1 MQQVKYEPWVV
12 RSEEKE
18 VWGVKILDGK
28 FENTS
33 FSINELDQNDAKES
47 LELDYTVLSAPDG
60 MTVEEVKG
68 EDFDAAINFIIRD
81 ILQKAL
87 DEFENRK
94 SNSPESG
101 E

>member
-1 MQQVKYEPWVV
+1 MQVKYEPWVI
-12 RSEEKE
+12 RTDDKE
-18 VWGVKILDGK
+18 IWGVKILDGK
-28 FENTS
+28 FENTT
-33 FSINELDQNDAKES
+33 FSINELDQNDGNQS

-60 MTVEEVKG
+60 MVVEDVAGSEFDEV
-68 EDFDAAINFIIRD
+68 INFIIRD

-87 DEFENRK
+87 DEYENRK

>member
-1 MQQVKYEPWVV
+1 MQVKYEPWVI

-28 FENTS
+28 FQNTS
-33 FSINELDQNDAKES
+33 FSINELDQNDAKQS

-60 MTVEEVKG
+60 MTVESVNG
-68 EDFDAAINFIIRD
+68 EDFDETINFIIRD

-87 DEFENRK
+87 DEYENRK

>member
-1 MQQVKYEPWVV
+1 MQVKYEPWII

-33 FSINELDQNDAKES
+33 FSINELDQNDAKQS

-60 MTVEEVKG
+60 MTVESVNG
-68 EDFDAAINFIIRD
+68 EDFDEAINFIIRD

-87 DEFENRK
+87 DEYENRK